1 MPIGQLKE
9 ILLLILAIA
18 PGVIFIFVGIRFI
31 VDTEDFNLRKI
42 YRALTGKR
50 SWRGFTRWVGFV
62 CLLIGIL
69 LAYWLIWPRIEEIF
83 DLNGASVDGL
93 FLLGMLQLLSAGT

>member
-18 PGVIFIFVGIRFI
+18 PGVVFIFIGLRFL
-31 VDTEDFNLRKI
+31 VDTEDFNLRKL

-50 SWRGFTRWVGFV
+50 SWRGFTRLIGLV
-62 CLLIGIL
+62 CILIGIL
-69 LAYWLIWPRIEEIF
+69 LSYWLIWPRIEEIF
-83 DLNGASVDGL
+83 ELNAGLTQGL
-93 FLLGMLQLLSAGT
+93 FLAVLQLLPAGG